1 MCMRFQDLLSMVVER
16 RGVPMTVMLDPWTLQ
31 LRVRIE
37 GHFLDGSVYWVRE
50 LWQREVLQ
58 LLLIRRSS
66 CHRFDWLGCICLVVA
81 GEHLSHLTVPR
92 WTQRRMELLMQ
103 LTSLKLAF
111 KFSYQ
116 VLFFYVDFLELVA
129 QYGGSLLMWEAANQA
144 SALDDVRR

>member
-1 MCMRFQDLLSMVVER
+1 MRMRFQDLLSMVFER

-37 GHFLDGSVYWVRE
+37 GHLLDGSVYWVRE

-58 LLLIRRSS
+58 LLLIRRS
-66 CHRFDWLGCICLVVA
+66 CHRFDWLSCICLVVA

-92 WTQRRMELLMQ
+92 RAQRWMELLMQ
-103 LTSLKLAF
+103 LSSLKLAF

-116 VLFFYVDFLELVA
+116 VLFFHVDFLELVA
-129 QYGGSLLMWEAANQA
+129 QYGGCLLMWKATDQG
-144 SALDDVRR
+144 SALYDVRS